1 MVLIF
6 NKFFDMPLY
15 RYVKEHPDAKIHGD
29 DDDDDDFDM
38 GEIKE
43 YRQLLQGQDKIHDVS
58 MMTTSTWGRSRSTGS
73 CCRARTIY
81 TM

>member
-43 YRQLLQGQDKIHDVS
+43 YRQLLQGQDKIHDVRLFYYYGTNS
-58 MMTTSTWGRSRSTGS
+58 
-73 CCRARTIY
+73 CRAKRFSFRLSGS
-81 TM
+81 